1 MNFIFIKENI
11 SSKMESTFNGL
22 SELYNKTS
30 YEVDLFDLFKYVSS
44 FDNQITSYKIK
55 GEEIDSKKL
64 GNFHMEVFIK
74 ILDFKLKYNNMVIIE
89 AHSIKNKIIM
99 MSILRKLH
107 TIIKGDHN
115 YYLDINNNMNY
126 FLMKLSEI
134 FQ

>member
-1 MNFIFIKENI
+1 
-11 SSKMESTFNGL
+11 MESTFNGL
-22 SELYNKTS
+22 SEFYNKTS

-55 GEEIDSKKL
+55 GEEIDSKEL
-64 GNFHMEVFIK
+64 GNFQMEVFIK
-74 ILDFKLKYNNMVIIE
+74 IMDFKLKYNNMVIIE

>member
-1 MNFIFIKENI
+1 
-11 SSKMESTFNGL
+11 MESTFNGL
-22 SELYNKTS
+22 SKFYNKTS

-55 GEEIDSKKL
+55 GEKIDSKEL
-64 GNFHMEVFIK
+64 GNFQMEVFIK
-74 ILDFKLKYNNMVIIE
+74 VLDFKLKYRDMVIIDSL
-89 AHSIKNKIIM
+89 SIKNKIMM

-115 YYLDINNNMNY
+115 YFLNINNNMYY
-126 FLMKLSEI
+126 FMEKLSEI